1 MTSPRDQGCGDSV
14 PTISIITP
22 CLNARSTIERS
33 LESVAAQGYP
43 GLEHVVIDGQSTDGT
58 LDILKSFESRGAITL
73 VSEPDGGLAEALNK
87 GVRIA
92 GGDVLGLLNADDL
105 YLPGSLVRVAA
116 AFRANPRAWW
126 VTGRCIIVDAED
138 REIRRAVTAY
148 KDFLLRHYSYRA
160 LLTQCFVSAP
170 STFIAKPVFA
180 DVGLFDESLA
190 YAVDYDLCLRLGRHM
205 PPVILSG
212 DALAAFRMAGN
223 TLSLTGFERQFAEGH
238 DLARR
243 YGHHDRAA
251 VAANALMT
259 KGIVLTYRT
268 LRGLRAWRDRGSL
281 RR

>member
-1 MTSPRDQGCGDSV
+1 MTSPRQGYGDTA
-14 PTISIITP
+14 PTISIVTP

-33 LESVAAQGYP
+33 LESVAAQRYP

-58 LDILKSFESRGAITL
+58 LGILKSFASQGAIRL

-105 YLPGSLVRVAA
+105 YLPGSLDRVAT
-116 AFRANPRAWW
+116 AFRDHPHSWW

-148 KDFLLRHYSYRA
+148 KDLLLRHYTYRA

-170 STFIAKPVFA
+170 STFIAKRAFER
-180 DVGLFDESLA
+180 VGLFDESLS
-190 YAVDYDLCLRLGRHM
+190 YAVDYDLCLRLGRQM
-205 PPVILSG
+205 PPLILAG
-212 DALAAFRMAGN
+212 DALAAFRMAGD

-259 KGIVLTYRT
+259 KGIVLTYHA
-268 LRGLRAWRDRGSL
+268 LRVLRARRRDPSAL